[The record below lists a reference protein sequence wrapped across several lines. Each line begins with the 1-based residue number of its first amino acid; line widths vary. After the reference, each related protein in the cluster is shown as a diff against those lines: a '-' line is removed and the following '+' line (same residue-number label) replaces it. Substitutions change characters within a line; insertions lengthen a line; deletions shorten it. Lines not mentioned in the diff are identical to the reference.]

1 MAKQLLCPAK
11 INLFLEIT
19 GKRKDS
25 YHTLDM
31 VMHTVSLADTMYASL
46 TKGDGKITL
55 DTGNNPSF
63 PMGDKNI
70 AYRAAEKYFS
80 TFGINNYDICMSFD
94 KEIPMSAGLGGGS
107 ADAAG
112 VLRFLE
118 DNFKIGDVETLDK
131 IALSLGADVVFCL
144 HGGCA
149 RACGVGEE
157 LTPVKGLAEDLFL
170 VIAKGEKGV
179 NTAKAYADADSL
191 GAYEIKSADALVSSL
206 EAESP
211 DYSHMFN
218 RFEDVIFKDLPEVGE
233 IKKTM
238 LYGDALGAMMS
249 GSGSAVFG
257 IFDSEKNASA
267 AQKILAD
274 RDVFAALARP
284 LMSLDF

>member
-1 MAKQLLCPAK
+1 MTKQVLCPAK

-19 GKRKDS
+19 GKREDS

-31 VMHTVSLADTMYASL
+31 VMHTVSLSDTLHASISR
-46 TKGDGKITL
+46 GDGKITL
-55 DTGNNPSF
+55 DAGNDPYF
-63 PMGDKNI
+63 PLGDKNI

-80 TFGINNYDICMSFD
+80 TFGINNYDISMSFD
-94 KEIPMSAGLGGGS
+94 KRIPMSAGLGGGS

-118 DNFKIGDVETLDK
+118 DTFKVGDTETLDK

-144 HGGCA
+144 HGGCS
-149 RACGVGEE
+149 RAMGVGEI
-157 LTPVKGLAEDLFL
+157 LTETKGLSSDLFV

-191 GAYEIKSADALVSSL
+191 GAYDIKSAELFVSSL
-206 EAESP
+206 EAGKP
-211 DYSHMFN
+211 DFDKMFN
-218 RFEDVIFKDLPEVGE
+218 RFEQVILKDIPEVGD
-233 IKKTM
+233 IKDLM
-238 LYGDALGAMMS
+238 LRRGALGAMMS

-267 AQKILAD
+267 VKNILND
-274 RDVFAALARP
+274 RDVFACIARP
-284 LMSLDF
+284 LTSLDF